1 MYLMVKTVSLLV
13 VGLFSALVNSRP
25 QLRAED
31 LEPFL
36 DNPEALKEFGQLIA
50 AEIRFV
56 LFLFIFICISVWEMI
71 KISGL
76 KQGSVLQ
83 SAV

>member
-1 MYLMVKTVSLLV
+1 MYVLVTSTTQLMLLIV
-13 VGLFSALVNSRP
+13 VGLVHARP

-50 AEIRFV
+50 AEIRYV
-56 LFLFIFICISVWEMI
+56 YTCHKVQLLISAFF
-71 KISGL
+71 GC
-76 KQGSVLQ
+76 
-83 SAV
+83 SAFA

>member
-1 MYLMVKTVSLLV
+1 MYVLVTSTTQLMLLIV
-13 VGLFSALVNSRP
+13 VGLVHARP

-56 LFLFIFICISVWEMI
+56 PYVFTCHKVQHLISAFL
-71 KISGL
+71 
-76 KQGSVLQ
+76 
-83 SAV
+83 AVGRFCMTQQ